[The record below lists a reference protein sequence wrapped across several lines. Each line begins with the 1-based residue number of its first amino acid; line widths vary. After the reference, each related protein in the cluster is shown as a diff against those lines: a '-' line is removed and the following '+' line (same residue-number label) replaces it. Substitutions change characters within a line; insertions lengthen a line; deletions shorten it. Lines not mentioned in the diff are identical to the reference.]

1 MSPDTVKWFSDN
13 WAALTEAPW
22 LFVTLAVIV
31 AAVVYAISTWFK
43 NEQIAVLDRRIAEY
57 ENKLKVG
64 SPDEAK
70 TMIDRLEGEISGM
83 NKEQQHPPA
92 TANTPA
98 KAIIGSSI
106 VLRPARASTLISPD
120 RFYSRAEKERIVDT
134 MNVIQR
140 GFTAGRKMMWEAEKV
155 ASNPGHNDELD
166 KSIER
171 IRAVYTEAEQL
182 NIDFDKIRDESHSYP
197 VDFAVLLAAKPVY
210 SDEFQR
216 AVYDYSNALYVYR
229 HVFPL
234 LLDS

>member
-1 MSPDTVKWFSDN
+1 
-13 WAALTEAPW
+13 
-22 LFVTLAVIV
+22 
-31 AAVVYAISTWFK
+31 
-43 NEQIAVLDRRIAEY
+43 
-57 ENKLKVG
+57 
-64 SPDEAK
+64 
-70 TMIDRLEGEISGM
+70 
-83 NKEQQHPPA
+83 
-92 TANTPA
+92 
-98 KAIIGSSI
+98 
-106 VLRPARASTLISPD
+106 
-120 RFYSRAEKERIVDT
+120 
-134 MNVIQR
+134 
-140 GFTAGRKMMWEAEKV
+140 MWEAEKV

-234 LLDS
+234 LLDSLGKHRGALAKVVDSEKRHLLRAKHHFEKWMDECDEEIRAARRSLEK